1 MSCDGLKGTIIFFKT
16 FIKSGANI
24 GATIYLVTKNSS
36 CDISKEWKSWSWSGW
51 FTWKS
56 DFLGSKADDDSC
68 NPSNGDAYY
77 AVYKVGYYTAWHMLH
92 TLKK

>member
-1 MSCDGLKGTIIFFKT
+1 M
-16 FIKSGANI
+16 
-24 GATIYLVTKNSS
+24 
-36 CDISKEWKSWSWSGW
+36 EEWSWSGW

-56 DFLGSKADDDSC
+56 DFLGNKADDDSC

-77 AVYKVGYYTAWHMLH
+77 AVYKVGYYTAWHMLD